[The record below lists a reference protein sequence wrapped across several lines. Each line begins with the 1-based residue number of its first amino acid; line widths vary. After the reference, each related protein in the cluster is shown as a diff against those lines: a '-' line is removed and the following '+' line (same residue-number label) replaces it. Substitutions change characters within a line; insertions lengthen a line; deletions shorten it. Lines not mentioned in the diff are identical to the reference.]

1 LVFVFLI
8 DCGTR
13 EYKLSGDLFI
23 KSEEYEKAATQFKKW
38 VNRDPSNAKAFVSL
52 SAPYYKINNYKKS
65 AECLEKAFEIDRD
78 SAREAVGYYEDLMK
92 VSNYSWYVFYNGA
105 KGFLDEQQF
114 DIADGLIG
122 KAEDVTD
129 SRLKAAAYALHGRIM
144 MMKKNEQKSLEYL
157 HKAINLD
164 SNNIDAHIDLGNIYA
179 NQNDT
184 EKAIL
189 HLKKAVSL
197 NPEYLTGYKLLG
209 QNYLKAKKFDMAV
222 EMLEKASSK
231 LSNDPVIL
239 YDLAYAYL
247 QKEDYLHAKSIAEK
261 ILGLPEL
268 ELNIKAEAYITLGMS
283 DIYNEKY
290 NEAIDALKN
299 AIAADSSNC
308 DSYQLL
314 AHAYNKLGNA
324 TLSREFTKKWERCVT
339 K

>member
-1 LVFVFLI
+1 
-8 DCGTR
+8 
-13 EYKLSGDLFI
+13 
-23 KSEEYEKAATQFKKW
+23 
-38 VNRDPSNAKAFVSL
+38 
-52 SAPYYKINNYKKS
+52 
-65 AECLEKAFEIDRD
+65 LEKAFEIDRD

-92 VSNYSWYVFYNGA
+92 VNNYSWNVFYNGS
-105 KGFLDEQQF
+105 KDFMDEQQF
-114 DIADGLIG
+114 KIAGKLIE
-122 KAEDVTD
+122 KAEEEVTVPKY
-129 SRLKAAAYALHGRIM
+129 KAAAYALHGRILIM
-144 MMKKNEQKSLEYL
+144 AKNKKESLEYL

-164 SNNIDAHIDLGNIYA
+164 TNNVEAHVDLGNIYA

-184 EKAIL
+184 EKAIF

-209 QNYLKAKKFDMAV
+209 QNYLKVKKYDMAI
-222 EMLEKASSK
+222 EMLERASSMTA
-231 LSNDPVIL
+231 NDPTIL
-239 YDLAYAYL
+239 YDLACAYL
-247 QKEDYLHAKSIAEK
+247 QKEDYTHAKSIAEK

-268 ELNIKAEAYITLGMS
+268 EANIKAEAYITLGMS

-299 AIAADSSNC
+299 AIAADSNNC

-324 TLSREFTKKWERCVT
+324 SLSREFTQKWERCVT